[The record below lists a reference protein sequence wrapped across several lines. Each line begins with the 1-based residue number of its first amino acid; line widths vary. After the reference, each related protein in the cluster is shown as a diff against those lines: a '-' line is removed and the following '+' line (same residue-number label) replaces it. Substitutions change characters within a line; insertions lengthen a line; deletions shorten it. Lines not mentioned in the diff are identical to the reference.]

1 MVRAKLVLRASPSF
15 LDPAGTP
22 APDLVVR
29 SDTQT
34 LLAVAAGRIE
44 PVEAVA
50 SGAIEIEGDLDARER
65 CMKMLGA
72 C

>member
-1 MVRAKLVLRASPSF
+1 MVGAKLVLRASPSS
-15 LDPAGTP
+15 LNPAGTS

-29 SDTQT
+29 SDTQM

-65 CMKMLGA
+65 CMKMLVA

>member
-1 MVRAKLVLRASPSF
+1 MVGVKLVLRASPSF
-15 LDPAGTP
+15 LDPTGTP
-22 APDLVVR
+22 TLDLVVR

-44 PVEAVA
+44 PVGAVT
-50 SGAIEIEGDLDARER
+50 SGAIEIEGDLVARER